1 MTRTTAMLATLSLI
15 LLAPAAASADSM
27 PAATVDTGSTASDYA
42 FGMRVGGYGF
52 RNTHAESASE
62 KWNDCR
68 MNGVGVFGH
77 KKLSEHGFLEG
88 GSDIYFS
95 DNFILGADEAT
106 HSNMDRLSGLFSVAA
121 GLRMFPSS
129 RFSAFAQ
136 VGLGLEL
143 TRVTLSPAEHS
154 HDPGAM
160 DDPVPLGQTEVENT
174 AMPLG
179 FVGFGADVRL
189 GQRTRLGMN
198 FRTYLMAHY
207 DHGDGITSLN
217 AEPEAANQV
226 QFYLRY
232 QL

>member
-1 MTRTTAMLATLSLI
+1 MTATVGGLL
-15 LLAPAAASADSM
+15 LLAAGPAAAQSDA
-27 PAATVDTGSTASDYA
+27 PEAAVSDRATPSPYA

-52 RNTHAESASE
+52 RNTHATEASE

-68 MNGVGVFGH
+68 MNGVGVFGQRE
-77 KKLSEHGFLEG
+77 LGGNAFVEA

-95 DNFILGADEAT
+95 DNFLLGANSSHGE
-106 HSNMDRLSGLFSVAA
+106 SMDRLSGLFSAAA
-121 GLRMFPSS
+121 GLRMFPTS
-129 RFSAFAQ
+129 RISAFAQ
-136 VGLGLEL
+136 IGVGLEL
-143 TRVTLSPAEHS
+143 TRVVMTQTMSDGHEHGPGEEHPAS
-154 HDPGAM
+154 
-160 DDPVPLGQTEVENT
+160 TSEVIEST

-189 GQRTRLGMN
+189 GSRARVGMN

-207 DHGDGITSLN
+207 DHGEDVETLE

-232 QL
+232 SL